1 MYQREHSLDPPENLM
16 KAPRKTY
23 SQGEM
28 EAEFTKRIV
37 KFEKDYLGRGPV
49 EARTYLL
56 DDMVVV
62 RLRGVL
68 TPAEEKLV
76 ETKEGRIL
84 VKDTR
89 RQLFDTS
96 RSIME
101 SFTME
106 VFGKRL
112 LGLFSDVSLDTGE
125 RVIVLTLNREK
136 S

>member
-1 MYQREHSLDPPENLM
+1 M
-16 KAPRKTY
+16 KPSKKILT
-23 SQGEM
+23 QGEM

-49 EARTYLL
+49 EARTYLI
-56 DDMVVV
+56 DDMVVI
-62 RLRGVL
+62 RLQGVL

-76 ETKEGRIL
+76 ETKEGRTL

-89 RQLFDTS
+89 RQLFETS

-101 SFTME
+101 NFTME
-106 VFGKRL
+106 ILGKKL

-125 RVIVLTLNREK
+125 RVIVLTLNKENY
-136 S
+136 

>member
-1 MYQREHSLDPPENLM
+1 MN
-16 KAPRKTY
+16 APRKTY
-23 SQGEM
+23 SQGEK

-106 VFGKRL
+106 VFGKKL

-125 RVIVLTLNREK
+125 RVIVLTLNGENV
-136 S
+136 

>member
-1 MYQREHSLDPPENLM
+1 M
-16 KAPRKTY
+16 KVTRNSN

-37 KFEKDYLGRGPV
+37 KFEKEYLGRGPV

-56 DDMVVV
+56 DDIIVV

-68 TPAEEKLV
+68 TPTEEKLI
-76 ETKEGRIL
+76 ETREGRIL

-101 SFTME
+101 NLTME
-106 VFGKRL
+106 VFGKKVL
-112 LGLFSDVSLDTGE
+112 DLFSDISLNTGE
-125 RVIVLTLNREK
+125 RVIVLTLSGEDA
-136 S
+136 

>member
-1 MYQREHSLDPPENLM
+1 M
-16 KAPRKTY
+16 KPSKKILT
-23 SQGEM
+23 QGEM

-49 EARTYLL
+49 EARTYLI
-56 DDMVVV
+56 DDMVVI
-62 RLRGVL
+62 RLQGVL

-76 ETKEGRIL
+76 ETKEGRTL

-101 SFTME
+101 NFTME
-106 VFGKRL
+106 ILGKKL

-125 RVIVLTLNREK
+125 RVIVLTLNKENY
-136 S
+136 

>member
-1 MYQREHSLDPPENLM
+1 MS
-16 KAPRKTY
+16 KRKGRL
-23 SQGEM
+23 SQGEI

-49 EARTYLL
+49 EARTYLI
-56 DDMVVV
+56 DDMVII

-68 TPAEEKLV
+68 TAAEEKLI
-76 ETKEGRIL
+76 ETTEGRQL
-84 VKDTR
+84 VKETR

-101 SFTME
+101 GYTRE
-106 VFGKRL
+106 ILGKDL
-112 LGLFSDVSLDTGE
+112 LAVFSDISLATGE
-125 RVIVLTLNREK
+125 RVIVLTLNGQHPERNV

>member
-1 MYQREHSLDPPENLM
+1 M
-16 KAPRKTY
+16 KTPRNIY
-23 SQGEM
+23 SQGEL

-49 EARTYLL
+49 EARTYLI
-56 DDMVVV
+56 DDMVIV

-68 TPAEEKLV
+68 TPAEEKLI
-76 ETKEGRIL
+76 ETKEGRVL

-101 SFTME
+101 NHTME
-106 VFGKRL
+106 IFGKKL
-112 LGLFSDVSLDTGE
+112 LGLFSDVSLDSGE
-125 RVIVLTLNREK
+125 RVIVLTLNEE
-136 S
+136 SA